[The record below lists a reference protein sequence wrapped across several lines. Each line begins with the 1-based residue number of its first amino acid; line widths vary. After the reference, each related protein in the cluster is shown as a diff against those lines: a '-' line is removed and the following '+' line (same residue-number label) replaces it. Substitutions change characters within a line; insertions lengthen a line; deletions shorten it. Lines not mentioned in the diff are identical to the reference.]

1 MESVC
6 YIAYAVLAW
15 GPYVS
20 SLQKVQAKQNHVA
33 RLIFFA
39 NIRGKDTESALPLL
53 TLLGML
59 TVYNIYSLH
68 VLKFAHLWHKR
79 LLPDVFY
86 HTFQYA
92 SEVHSY
98 NTRYAT
104 QKNLYE
110 PRVRTNT
117 GKQMISF
124 IAIDLWKSIPQ
135 NLKDLNAYTFS
146 KNIKNFLPSEQY
158 SKKPISWN

>member
-1 MESVC
+1 MCFTTPFS
-6 YIAYAVLAW
+6 I
-15 GPYVS
+15 
-20 SLQKVQAKQNHVA
+20 
-33 RLIFFA
+33 
-39 NIRGKDTESALPLL
+39 
-53 TLLGML
+53 
-59 TVYNIYSLH
+59 
-68 VLKFAHLWHKR
+68 
-79 LLPDVFY
+79 
-86 HTFQYA
+86 
-92 SEVHSY
+92 SEVHNY

-146 KNIKNFLPSEQY
+146 KNIKNFLLSEQY
-158 SKKPISWN
+158 SKKPIS